1 MAQAVGMVETVGLT
15 GVIAGAD
22 AMAKAANVELL
33 GWDKVGAGMVTVF
46 CQGDVA
52 AVKASVDAAAGSA
65 AKVVEV
71 SGVHVIA
78 RPHAGLDAIVPV
90 ASGSDVGEVG
100 ALGMVET
107 KGATGAIEAAD
118 AMEKA
123 ADVEVSRVLT
133 VHNRVVCTLIEGSV
147 GSVGE
152 ALEVGRQSLATYDH
166 FLCSTVIPQPA
177 PEVLH
182 LFSARN

>member
-52 AVKASVDAAAGSA
+52 AVKSSVDAAAGSA

-107 KGATGAIEAAD
+107 KGATGAIEAAERI
-118 AMEKA
+118 AGR
-123 ADVEVSRVLT
+123 VEPWSDQGGLDRAP
-133 VHNRVVCTLIEGSV
+133 SK
-147 GSVGE
+147 E
-152 ALEVGRQSLATYDH
+152 ARASCIA
-166 FLCSTVIPQPA
+166 
-177 PEVLH
+177 
-182 LFSARN
+182 

>member
-52 AVKASVDAAAGSA
+52 AVKSSVDAAAGSA

-107 KGATGAIEAAD
+107 KGATGAKGAEDWRGEGAAGTGGDRNQD
-118 AMEKA
+118 AKGAKGAGGAKGARRTNETLLP
-123 ADVEVSRVLT
+123 VEWNWKNLKEE
-133 VHNRVVCTLIEGSV
+133 VVWIKS
-147 GSVGE
+147 
-152 ALEVGRQSLATYDH
+152 
-166 FLCSTVIPQPA
+166 FLKS
-177 PEVLH
+177 
-182 LFSARN
+182 

>member
-15 GVIAGAD
+15 GIIAGAD
-22 AMAKAANVELL
+22 AMAKAANVELV

-52 AVKASVDAAAGSA
+52 AVKSSVDAGAASA
-65 AKVVEV
+65 SKVVEV

-78 RPHAGLDAIVPV
+78 RPHAGLSAIVPEI
-90 ASGSDVGEVG
+90 SGADVGDVG

-107 KGATGAIEAAD
+107 RGATGALEAAD

-123 ADVEVSRVLT
+123 AEVEVVRSHEIGGGYVTILVT
-133 VHNRVVCTLIEGSV
+133 GDV
-147 GSVGE
+147 GSVQSAVAAGAEAAERVGE
-152 ALEVGRQSLATYDH
+152 LVTRL
-166 FLCSTVIPQPA
+166 VIPRPA
-177 PEVLH
+177 PSATR
-182 LFSARN
+182 LFLG

>member
-1 MAQAVGMVETVGLT
+1 MNTKFAKSLEADYPILSDPGKKVARAYGVVTDKRQVPFRWTFYIGKNGKILKVDRMV
-15 GVIAGAD
+15 
-22 AMAKAANVELL
+22 
-33 GWDKVGAGMVTVF
+33 
-46 CQGDVA
+46 
-52 AVKASVDAAAGSA
+52 
-65 AKVVEV
+65 
-71 SGVHVIA
+71 
-78 RPHAGLDAIVPV
+78 
-90 ASGSDVGEVG
+90 
-100 ALGMVET
+100 
-107 KGATGAIEAAD
+107 
-118 AMEKA
+118 KA